1 MVVKLALK
9 TTLFLLL
16 LGLRVEGTE
25 IEDYDQKLAHQE
37 EELTRIRK
45 ELAQKRKETRKLA
58 KRERSLLSQLE
69 DVEKRLELSQALIRG
84 LAKKEK
90 LLKGSISR
98 LNENLKVLGKDL
110 EERRTGWSRRMRGIY
125 ERGKVTDLEL
135 LFSSKSLPQ
144 LLSRGRFLAL
154 IARGDREYL
163 REVSSKK
170 GTLLE
175 EKEKLKA
182 EKLEV
187 GKSKREREK
196 EERTLRGDYDR
207 RQKLLRKVKLE
218 KANYAQAISDL
229 ESSSQ
234 EIQRIIDDLQKQRRQ
249 YLAQSSFAAQRGHLL
264 WPVEGRVVSKFGRHL
279 HPVFKTVTLNEGV
292 EIEAPLGSEVR
303 SVFDGEIL
311 YEGWLRGYG
320 RFLIIGHGSGY
331 YTLYAHLSQVL
342 VEKGEKVK
350 EGEPVAILGETGSF
364 SGPQLHFEVRKGKK
378 KLDPLIW
385 LKKR

>member
-98 LNENLKVLGKDL
+98 LNKNLKIFGKDL

-125 ERGKVTDLEL
+125 ERGKVSDLEL

-163 REVSSKK
+163 RELRSKK

-249 YLAQSSFAAQRGHLL
+249 YLAQSSFAAQRGHLP
-264 WPVEGRVVSKFGRHL
+264 WPVEGRVISKFGRHL

-342 VEKGEKVK
+342 VVKGEKVR

>member
-9 TTLFLLL
+9 ATLFLLL

-25 IEDYDQKLAHQE
+25 IENYDRKLAHQE

-45 ELAQKRKETRKLA
+45 ELTQKRKETRKLA

-69 DVEKRLELSQALIRG
+69 DVEKRLELSRALIRG

-110 EERRTGWSRRMRGIY
+110 EERRSGWSRRIRSIY
-125 ERGKVTDLEL
+125 ERGKVSDLEL

-154 IARGDREYL
+154 IARGDRKYL
-163 REVSSKK
+163 RELRSKK

-187 GKSKREREK
+187 EKSKREREK
-196 EERTLRGDYDR
+196 EERALRGDYDR

-249 YLAQSSFAAQRGHLL
+249 YLAQSSFAAQRGHLP
-264 WPVEGRVVSKFGRHL
+264 WPVEGKVVSKFGRHL

-342 VEKGEKVK
+342 VVKGEKVR

>member
-9 TTLFLLL
+9 ATLFLLL

-25 IEDYDQKLAHQE
+25 IEDYDRKLAHQE

-45 ELAQKRKETRKLA
+45 ELAQKREETRKLV

-84 LAKKEK
+84 LTKKEK
-90 LLKGSISR
+90 LLNGSISR

-125 ERGKVTDLEL
+125 ERGKVSDLEL
-135 LFSSKSLPQ
+135 LFSSKSFPR

-163 REVSSKK
+163 RELRSKK

-175 EKEKLKA
+175 EKEKLRT
-182 EKLEV
+182 EKLGVEEA
-187 GKSKREREK
+187 KREREK
-196 EERTLRGDYDR
+196 EEETLRRDYKR

-234 EIQRIIDDLQKQRRQ
+234 EIQRIIDDLQKQRRE
-249 YLAQSSFAAQRGHLL
+249 YLAQGSFAAQKGHLP
-264 WPVEGRVVSKFGRHL
+264 WPVEGRVLSKFGRHL

-303 SVFDGEIL
+303 SVFAGEVL
-311 YEGWLRGYG
+311 YDGWLRGYG
-320 RFLIIGHGSGY
+320 RFLIVGHGSGY
-331 YTLYAHLSQVL
+331 YTLYAHLSQLL
-342 VEKGEKVK
+342 VVKGEKVK

>member
-25 IEDYDQKLAHQE
+25 IEDYDRKLTHQE

-110 EERRTGWSRRMRGIY
+110 EEKRTGWSRRMRGIY
-125 ERGKVTDLEL
+125 ERGKVSDLEL

-163 REVSSKK
+163 RELRSKK

-187 GKSKREREK
+187 EKSKREREK

-218 KANYAQAISDL
+218 RANYAQAISDL

-249 YLAQSSFAAQRGHLL
+249 YLAQSSFAAQRGHLP

-292 EIEAPLGSEVR
+292 EIEAPFGSEVR
-303 SVFDGEIL
+303 SVFDGESL

-342 VEKGEKVK
+342 VEKGEKVR